1 MTDPM
6 PDSPERSA
14 RVAKALLVISP
25 FAAALAYGLAAI
37 QGADTRSSFIIAGV
51 MFAMC
56 LVWAL
61 LYYLRGSKAVGDMGW
76 INLILRLIT
85 RR

>member
-1 MTDPM
+1 M
-6 PDSPERSA
+6 
-14 RVAKALLVISP
+14 ISP
-25 FAAALAYGLAAI
+25 FAAAFAYGLAAI
-37 QGADTRSSFIIAGV
+37 QGADTRSCLIIAGA

-61 LYYLRGSKAVGDMGW
+61 LHALRGSKAVGDMGW
-76 INLILRLIT
+76 INLILRLIA